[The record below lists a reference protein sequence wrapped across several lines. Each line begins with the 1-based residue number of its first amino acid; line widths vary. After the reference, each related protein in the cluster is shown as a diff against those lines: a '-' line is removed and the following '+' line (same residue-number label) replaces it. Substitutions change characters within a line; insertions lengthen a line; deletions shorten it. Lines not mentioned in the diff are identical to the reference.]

1 MIPVVSRL
9 TRSAGLFSLA
19 CCLASSQI
27 NPARAAGSADAGLQ
41 RQILDVI
48 MKHPEVILES
58 LSRYQQEQERIKED
72 KRAALIRS
80 VSGSPAQYVAGSP
93 IFGRESAKTT
103 LFVFA
108 DFQCPFCAKVRDSL
122 QQFVVDNPDVSLVYK
137 HYPIVSIHPEAMNAA
152 RASWA
157 AQSQGKFWQFHDIL
171 YSNQDRLGEELYLK
185 AASELGLDQMR
196 FNADRKS
203 EESEKAVKRDVEL
216 AEGLGISGTPFFLMN
231 GSTFSGY
238 VDSSVLKQKL

>member
-1 MIPVVSRL
+1 MVSL
-9 TRSAGLFSLA
+9 LIRSAGLCALA
-19 CCLASSQI
+19 CGLAAAPLS
-27 NPARAAGSADAGLQ
+27 PARAAGSAGAELQ

-48 MKHPEVILES
+48 RKHPEVILES

-72 KRAALIRS
+72 KRTALIRS

-93 IFGRESAKTT
+93 IFGRKSAKTV

-108 DFQCPFCAKVRDSL
+108 DFQCPFCAKVRDPL
-122 QQFVVDNPDVSLVYK
+122 QQFVLENPDVSLVYK
-137 HYPIVSIHPEAMNAA
+137 HYPIATIHPEAMNAA

-157 AQSQGKFWQFHDIL
+157 AQRQGKFWQFHDIL
-171 YSNQDRLGEELYLK
+171 YSNQDRLGEDLYLK
-185 AASELGLDQMR
+185 AASELGLDQLR

-203 EESEKAVKRDVEL
+203 EESENAVKRDVEL
-216 AEGLGISGTPFFLMN
+216 AEGLGIAGTPFFLMN
-231 GSTFSGY
+231 GGTFSGF